1 MYEEVWWQ
9 TPELGGQNGQPLLKD
24 TGHRAT
30 PAGMK
35 EGDGP
40 SGWIHHGN
48 GDTIGPCHSEK
59 KTLRIRDV
67 AVSIGAKDQPAVRV
81 GYLMSGSA
89 LRSNGSP
96 TMKQDR
102 LPMNLMRVNDGGE
115 PETGT
120 ESEPGDT
127 PAPRRWD
134 GEESKIFGPLPRI
147 GVATRRTLDQP
158 GEPHLPI
165 RVSPETGVTR
175 SKDLPD
181 TAEVNHGRCRAY
193 HGNGLPD
200 TYQMDPGDL
209 SD

>member
-9 TPELGGQNGQPLLKD
+9 TPELGGQNGQPLLED

-40 SGWIHHGN
+40 SGWIHHEN

-81 GYLMSGSA
+81 GYLLSGSA

-120 ESEPGDT
+120 ESEPG
-127 PAPRRWD
+127 
-134 GEESKIFGPLPRI
+134 
-147 GVATRRTLDQP
+147 
-158 GEPHLPI
+158 EPHLPI
-165 RVSPETGVTR
+165 RMGPETGVAR
-175 SKDLPD
+175 SKDLLD

-193 HGNGLPD
+193 HGNELPD
-200 TYQMDPGDL
+200 IPSIDPGNL
-209 SD
+209 SCRPKFRSFQVHPPIGSPRHQ